1 MSKIA
6 VIDLFAGPGG
16 LSEGF
21 SSLKSP
27 SGDYIFENIGSF
39 EKDPHA
45 HKTLTLRHYFHQLIR
60 HQIPLDSYVHYVT
73 RTDKEGLPYTNS
85 AEEELWKEAKEK
97 AHLHVLGEDQNADNK
112 ARKGLKKILKNYEHS
127 VLIGGPPCQAYSLA
141 GRARN
146 KGKKCYVPEED
157 HRHFL
162 YKEYLKF
169 LGELSPSLCVMENVE
184 GILSSKV
191 HGEYIFESILKDLTQ
206 PFKALGKKSGSSY
219 VICSLVT
226 DTSFSKDDDYETINP
241 RDYLVRSEQY
251 GIPQTRHRVILLG
264 IREDIY
270 QGMHPKLSRKRE
282 VTVEQAILDLPP
294 VRSGMTQQVNDNNE
308 WAYIIKELCED
319 LKYATFSSN
328 IRRKTLNDLKRKIKP
343 LSQHIKDGAEFT
355 NCKNSI
361 ATKELLSWY
370 KNNDIG
376 VVLNH
381 SSKGHMTSDLERYLY
396 LSASAYEKG
405 ITPKPSEWP
414 SHLEPEHKNW
424 DSGKF
429 HDRFKVQVWGKP
441 SGTITSHI
449 SKDGHHYI
457 HPDPSQCRSFTARE
471 AARIQTFPDNYF
483 FEGPRTQQLHQ
494 IGNAV
499 PALLANK
506 IAKICSTTLNLV

>member
-1 MSKIA
+1 MKAVA

-21 SSLKSP
+21 SSLKDS
-27 SGDYIFENIGSF
+27 SGNFVFENIGSF

-45 HKTLTLRHYFHQLIR
+45 HKTLTLRHYYHHLIR
-60 HQIPLDSYVHYVT
+60 HQIPLDSYVRYIT
-73 RTDKEGLPYTNS
+73 RSSDDVLPYSN
-85 AEEELWKEAKEK
+85 AREEALWLEAKSK
-97 AHLHVLGEDQNADNK
+97 AHLHVLGECETTDNK
-112 ARKGLKKILKNYEHS
+112 ARKDIKKILKNYDNS

-146 KGKKCYVPEED
+146 KGKQCYVPEED

-206 PFKALGKKSGSSY
+206 PFKALGKKSGASY

-226 DTSFSKDDDYETINP
+226 DTSFSKDDDFESINP

-264 IREDIY
+264 IREDLY
-270 QGMHPKLSRKRE
+270 QGMHPKLKAKGE
-282 VTVEQAILDLPP
+282 VTVKSAISDLPK
-294 VRSGMTQQVNDNNE
+294 VRSGITRQTNSDKE
-308 WAYIIKELCED
+308 WVELIKTLSNYIKSATSRSQIKRG
-319 LKYATFSSN
+319 TFSE
-328 IRRKTLNDLKRKIKP
+328 IKIKRLQQSIEDGSLMTKP
-343 LSQHIKDGAEFT
+343 KNIKSD
-355 NCKNSI
+355 
-361 ATKELLSWY
+361 LMSWY

-376 VVLNH
+376 IVLNH
-381 SSKGHMTSDLERYLY
+381 SSKGHMTDDLERYFY
-396 LSASAYEKG
+396 LSLSAHEKG
-405 ITPKPSEWP
+405 ITPKASEWP
-414 SHLEPEHKNW
+414 PHLSPKHKNW
-424 DSGKF
+424 RSGNF
-429 HDRFKVQVWGKP
+429 NDRFKVQVWNKA

-506 IAKICSTTLNLV
+506 IAAICETLILGND

>member
-1 MSKIA
+1 VNKTA

-21 SSLKSP
+21 SSLKNS
-27 SGDYIFENIGSF
+27 SGNYVFENIGSF

-45 HKTLTLRHYFHQLIR
+45 HKTLTLRHYYHQLLR
-60 HQIPLDSYVHYVT
+60 HQIPLDSYVRYVT
-73 RTDKEGLPYTNS
+73 RTSDEVLPYAN
-85 AEEELWKEAKEK
+85 AVEEELWLEAKSK
-97 AHLHVLGEDQNADNK
+97 AHLHVLGENETADNE
-112 ARKGLKKILKNYEHS
+112 ARKDLKKILKDYDYS
-127 VLIGGPPCQAYSLA
+127 VLIGGPPCQAYSLV

-146 KGKKCYVPEED
+146 KGNQCYVPEED

-169 LGELSPSLCVMENVE
+169 LGELKPSLCVMENVE
-184 GILSSKV
+184 GILSAKV
-191 HGEYIFESILKDLTQ
+191 NGAEIFPQILKDLTQ
-206 PFKALGKKSGSSY
+206 PFKALGKKRGPSY

-226 DTSFSKDDDYETINP
+226 DASFSKDDDFNLINP

-264 IREDIY
+264 IREDLY
-270 QGMHPKLSRKRE
+270 HQGKHSQLIKAEE
-282 VTVEQAILDLPP
+282 VTVKHAISDLPK
-294 VRSGMTQQVNDNNE
+294 VRSGVSRQSTENNE
-308 WAYIIKELCED
+308 WSNLIKSLC
-319 LKYATFSSN
+319 LKIRDATTTN
-328 IRRKTLNDLKRKIKP
+328 QIKRKTLDALYRKIKP
-343 LSQHIKDGAEFT
+343 LPQSVPNDT
-355 NCKNSI
+355 KNSI
-361 ATKELLSWY
+361 RYRFNELMDWY
-370 KNNDIG
+370 AQNNLGI
-376 VVLNH
+376 VLNH
-381 SSKGHMTSDLERYLY
+381 GSRGHMQADLERYLY
-396 LSASAYEKG
+396 LSTSAFENG

-414 SHLEPEHKNW
+414 SYLEPEHKNW

-483 FEGPRTQQLHQ
+483 FEGPRTEQLHQ

-506 IAKICSTTLNLV
+506 IAATCHQLIKE

>member
-1 MSKIA
+1 MSKVA
-6 VIDLFAGPGG
+6 VVDLFAGPGG

-21 SSLKSP
+21 SSLKDK
-27 SGDYIFENIGSF
+27 SGNFIFENIGSF

-45 HKTLTLRHYFHQLIR
+45 HKTLTLRHYYHQLIR
-60 HQIPLDSYVHYVT
+60 NQISLDSYIAYVSGNSVH
-73 RTDKEGLPYTNS
+73 PYSNS
-85 AEEELWKEAKEK
+85 DEEALWREAQGK
-97 AHLHVLGEDQNADNK
+97 AHLHVLGENEAEDNRV
-112 ARKGLKKILKNYEHS
+112 RKDLKKTLKDFDHS
-127 VLIGGPPCQAYSLA
+127 VLIGGPPCQAYSLV

-146 KGKKCYVPEED
+146 KGKQCYVPEED

-191 HGEYIFESILKDLTQ
+191 HGEYIFPSILNDLTQ
-206 PFKALGKKSGSSY
+206 PFRALGKRSGRSY

-226 DTSFSKDDDYETINP
+226 GTSFSKDDDYESINP

-264 IREDIY
+264 IREDLY
-270 QGMHPKLSRKRE
+270 YGSHPNLTKKKE
-282 VTVEQAILDLPP
+282 ATVKQAISDLPK
-294 VRSGMTQQVNDNNE
+294 VRSGITRQENSDKE
-308 WAYIIKELCED
+308 WVEL
-319 LKYATFSSN
+319 
-328 IRRKTLNDLKRKIKP
+328 IKTLSKYLQSATSKAQIKRGTFGEIKIKR
-343 LSQHIKDGAEFT
+343 LQQSIKDGSLMPKP
-355 NCKNSI
+355 KNIKSD
-361 ATKELLSWY
+361 LMSWY

-376 VVLNH
+376 LVLNH
-381 SSKGHMTSDLERYLY
+381 SSKGHMTDDLERYFY
-396 LSASAYEKG
+396 LSLSAHEKG
-405 ITPKPSEWP
+405 ITPKASEWP
-414 SHLEPEHKNW
+414 PHLSPKHKNW
-424 DSGKF
+424 RSGNF
-429 HDRFKVQVWGKP
+429 NDRFKVQIWDKA

-483 FEGPRTQQLHQ
+483 FEGPRTQQFHQ

-499 PALLANK
+499 PALLASK
-506 IAKICSTTLNLV
+506 IAKICDDLVNQK